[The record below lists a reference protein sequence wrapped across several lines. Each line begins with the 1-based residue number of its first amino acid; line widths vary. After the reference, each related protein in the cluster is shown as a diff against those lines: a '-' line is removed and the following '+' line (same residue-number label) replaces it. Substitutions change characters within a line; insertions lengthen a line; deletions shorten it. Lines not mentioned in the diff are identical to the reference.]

1 MISFILFLIWAGSL
15 FLILSNIVNLAGMCV
30 NLGNPAE
37 MIIGWSTVLLL
48 WLFLSLGGLV

>member
-15 FLILSNIVNLAGMCV
+15 VLILSNIVNLAGMCV

-48 WLFLSLGGLV
+48 WFLLSLGGLV